1 MTAQKP
7 LLLTCLALVLA
18 LGTGCTLGPDPE
30 RPITAADEAERF
42 ANVGEASAV
51 DPGSVTPWWRE
62 FGDPATVEL
71 VEMALE
77 NNNDLK
83 VAAARVLESEALL
96 ASARSGLWPSV
107 TYNAG
112 ANRTKT
118 SFVLPSIGRQEIFST
133 TFSTSLDVGY
143 QLDLFGKLKRT
154 RQQAWASLL
163 AEQAAHDTVLH
174 AVVAGVVRSRVALA
188 NAQRSLAITQEIRS
202 SWERTLATTER
213 RYRSGL
219 AGSVELY
226 LARENLS
233 AVRAAEAQLQ
243 GSIATA
249 SHALDVLLG
258 RRPGSAEPVAD
269 TLDDLPSLD
278 PVPTGLPVALL
289 DRRPDLQQAEARLAA
304 ATYGVGI
311 ALADLYPNITLGG
324 SIGTSSDTLSDLLD
338 VDSVV
343 YSAIANIAGP
353 IFEGGRRR
361 AGVDASRAR
370 VEQAAAT
377 YSGAVLGAL
386 REVEDALAL
395 DRANQERLDHATRRL
410 DEARSA
416 DRVARDRYHRGVGT
430 LLTVLETERRVRS
443 AEEALIATKSDLW
456 NTRIDLHLALGGDW
470 SDQEYALDPST
481 TEANRALEDGSEAAD
496 ETTQEV
502 S

>member
-7 LLLTCLALVLA
+7 LLLTCLALLLA

-213 RYRSGL
+213 RYRSGSPVRWSSTWPERIS
-219 AGSVELY
+219 APC
-226 LARENLS
+226 ARPRPS
-233 AVRAAEAQLQ
+233 CRDPSPPPATPWTFSWDDDRAPQRRWRTPWTTCHPWIRCPPAFPWRSWTAAPT
-243 GSIATA
+243 SSRPRRAWPPPPTA
-249 SHALDVLLG
+249 SV
-258 RRPGSAEPVAD
+258 
-269 TLDDLPSLD
+269 
-278 PVPTGLPVALL
+278 
-289 DRRPDLQQAEARLAA
+289 
-304 ATYGVGI
+304 
-311 ALADLYPNITLGG
+311 
-324 SIGTSSDTLSDLLD
+324 
-338 VDSVV
+338 
-343 YSAIANIAGP
+343 
-353 IFEGGRRR
+353 
-361 AGVDASRAR
+361 
-370 VEQAAAT
+370 
-377 YSGAVLGAL
+377 
-386 REVEDALAL
+386 
-395 DRANQERLDHATRRL
+395 
-410 DEARSA
+410 
-416 DRVARDRYHRGVGT
+416 
-430 LLTVLETERRVRS
+430 
-443 AEEALIATKSDLW
+443 
-456 NTRIDLHLALGGDW
+456 
-470 SDQEYALDPST
+470 
-481 TEANRALEDGSEAAD
+481 
-496 ETTQEV
+496 
-502 S
+502 